1 MSAAAPA
8 RRLTS
13 GTLTAFRIHR
23 ITHHSG
29 NDMYLSSLSCS
40 AAVLAILLSGAN
52 VVAAAPPATPDIVLI
67 VADNLGHGDLSC
79 YGCRDIRTPNID
91 SIAAQGVRFTN
102 FYSNG
107 PECSP
112 TRTALLTGRYQQR
125 IPGLECALGT
135 GNVGRYDD
143 AIALAEQ
150 HNLGLPP
157 SESVLI
163 PALNQRGY
171 RTIGLGK
178 WHLGY
183 EKHLLP
189 PHHGFSYFLAAL
201 GGTMDY
207 FYHNEPTGEHVL
219 YENLTQVRR
228 EGYFTDVITDGAVT
242 FLMEQPKDE
251 PLFLYLP
258 YNAPSAPFQ
267 HPDHKPDRPK
277 VSNKWDSKDWQK
289 GDRKTLKAI
298 IERLD
303 LGVGRILETLKTT
316 GRSETALV
324 IFCSDNGA
332 YPIAASN
339 APFRGHASELFEGGI
354 HVACMARWPG
364 RLPVGMVDD
373 RPMLTF
379 DLTASIL
386 AAAGASPR
394 NDRPL
399 DGVDVLG
406 QIAAGTAAQ
415 PRTLFWRARRAD
427 RTWQAVR
434 DGDLKYIRRADD
446 AGIDEFV
453 FNLASDPGETSNLL
467 EELPTES
474 MTLRQKLADWET
486 AVRPDQ
492 NGR

>member
-1 MSAAAPA
+1 MKTNLFALALFVVVSLTFAFAAEPS
-8 RRLTS
+8 R
-13 GTLTAFRIHR
+13 
-23 ITHHSG
+23 
-29 NDMYLSSLSCS
+29 
-40 AAVLAILLSGAN
+40 
-52 VVAAAPPATPDIVLI
+52 PDIVLI

-79 YGCRDIRTPNID
+79 YGCQDIQTPHID
-91 SIAAQGVRFTN
+91 SIAKAGVRFTN

-150 HNLGLPP
+150 NNLGLPP
-157 SESVLI
+157 QESVLI
-163 PALNQRGY
+163 PALNQSGY
-171 RTIGLGK
+171 KTVGLGK

-189 PHHGFSYFLAAL
+189 PHHGFDYFLAGL

-219 YENLTQVRR
+219 YENLKQVRR
-228 EGYFTDVITDGAVT
+228 DGYFTDLITDGAIS
-242 FLMEQPKDE
+242 FIRNQPMNE

-267 HPDHKPDRPK
+267 HPDHKPDKPK
-277 VSNKWDSKDWQK
+277 VSHKWDSKDWQK
-289 GDRKTLKAI
+289 GDRKTLRAI

-303 LGVGRILETLKTT
+303 QGVGQVLSALAETD
-316 GRSETALV
+316 RADALV

-339 APFRGHASELFEGGI
+339 APFRGHASDLFEGGI

-364 RLPVGMVDD
+364 RLPVGRTDD
-373 RPMLTF
+373 RPTLTF

-386 AAAGASPR
+386 AAANAEPR
-394 NDRPL
+394 VDRPL
-399 DGVDVLG
+399 DGIDVLG
-406 QIAAGTAAQ
+406 QIASGKQ
-415 PRTLFWRARRAD
+415 SEPRTLYWRSRRAE
-427 RTWQAVR
+427 RTWKAVR
-434 DGDLKYIRRADD
+434 DGKLKYVWRQD
-446 AGIDEFV
+446 GEQVDEYLFD
-453 FNLASDPGETSNLL
+453 LSQDQGEENNLL
-467 EELPTES
+467 RTHPQQATKLKT
-474 MTLRQKLADWET
+474 KLANWET
-486 AVRPDQ
+486 EVTAK
-492 NGR
+492 

>member
-1 MSAAAPA
+1 MNLIKLSAM
-8 RRLTS
+8 
-13 GTLTAFRIHR
+13 TLLFCGVTFLCAESTTA
-23 ITHHSG
+23 
-29 NDMYLSSLSCS
+29 DE
-40 AAVLAILLSGAN
+40 
-52 VVAAAPPATPDIVLI
+52 PQKPDIVLI
-67 VADNLGHGDLSC
+67 MADNLGHGDLSC
-79 YGCRDIRTPNID
+79 YGCPDISTPNID
-91 SIAAQGVRFTN
+91 RIAAQGVRFTN

-143 AIALAEQ
+143 AIALAKQ

-157 SESVLI
+157 KENILI
-163 PALNQRGY
+163 PALNDQGY
-171 RTIGLGK
+171 KTVALGK

-189 PHHGFSYFLAAL
+189 PHHGFDYFLAAL

-219 YENLTQVRR
+219 YENLKQVRR
-228 EGYFTDVITDGAVT
+228 DGYLTDLITDGGVR
-242 FLMEQPKDE
+242 FLKEQPADK
-251 PLFLYLP
+251 PIFLYLP

-267 HPDHKPDRPK
+267 HPDHKPDQPK
-277 VSNKWDSKDWQK
+277 VAKKWDAKDWQQ
-289 GDRKTLKAI
+289 GDRATLKLI
-298 IERLD
+298 IQRLD
-303 LGVGRILETLKTT
+303 EGVGQIMQTLEAT
-316 GRSETALV
+316 GRAENTLL

-364 RLPVGMVDD
+364 RLPGGRTDD

-379 DLTASIL
+379 DLTASIMS
-386 AAAGASPR
+386 AAGCKMR
-394 NDRPL
+394 QDRPL
-399 DGVDVLG
+399 DGIDVLG
-406 QIAAGTAAQ
+406 RIAANKPAK

-427 RTWQAVR
+427 RTWKAVR
-434 DGDLKYIRRADD
+434 DGNLKYVWRKDD
-446 AGIDEFV
+446 GGLDEYLFD
-453 FNLASDPGETSNLL
+453 LTKD
-467 EELPTES
+467 PTES
-474 MTLRQKLADWET
+474 NNLLASRPDEVASIKTQLADWET
-486 AVRPDQ
+486 DVRPTKK
-492 NGR
+492 

>member
-1 MSAAAPA
+1 MNLIKLFAVTLLFCGVTFLCAESTAADQP
-8 RRLTS
+8 RK
-13 GTLTAFRIHR
+13 
-23 ITHHSG
+23 
-29 NDMYLSSLSCS
+29 
-40 AAVLAILLSGAN
+40 
-52 VVAAAPPATPDIVLI
+52 PDVVLI

-79 YGCRDIRTPNID
+79 YGCPDISTPNID
-91 SIAAQGVRFTN
+91 RIAAQGVRFTN

-157 SESVLI
+157 KENILI
-163 PALNQRGY
+163 PALNDQGY
-171 RTIGLGK
+171 KTVGLGK

-189 PHHGFSYFLAAL
+189 PHHGFDYFLAVL

-219 YENLTQVRR
+219 YENRKQVRR
-228 EGYFTDVITDGAVT
+228 DGYLTDLITDGGVR
-242 FLMEQPKDE
+242 FLKEQPADE
-251 PLFLYLP
+251 PIFLYLP

-267 HPDHKPDRPK
+267 HPDHKPDQPK
-277 VSNKWDSKDWQK
+277 VAKKWDAKDWQK
-289 GDRKTLKAI
+289 GDRATLKLI
-298 IERLD
+298 IQRLD
-303 LGVGRILETLKTT
+303 EGVGKIMQTLEET
-316 GRSETALV
+316 GRADNTLLM
-324 IFCSDNGA
+324 FCSDNGA

-364 RLPVGMVDD
+364 RLPVGQTDG

-379 DLTASIL
+379 DLTASIMS
-386 AAAGASPR
+386 AAGCKLR
-394 NDRPL
+394 KDRPL
-399 DGVDVLG
+399 DGTDVLG
-406 QIAAGTAAQ
+406 QIAANEPAK

-427 RTWQAVR
+427 RTWKAVR
-434 DGDLKYIRRADD
+434 DGNLKYVWRKDD
-446 AGIDEFV
+446 GGLDEYLFD
-453 FNLASDPGETSNLL
+453 LTKD
-467 EELPTES
+467 PTES
-474 MTLRQKLADWET
+474 NNLLASRPDEVASIKTQLADWET
-486 AVRPDQ
+486 DVRPTKK
-492 NGR
+492 